1 MPKSLMKMAVTA
13 LALATAAPVFAQEM
27 AIDRVVATVNGTEI
41 TLGHMLLVRAA
52 LPEQYQQLPN
62 EALWDGILEQL
73 VQQEVLAQSPEAEET
88 KRYMLAIQNERR
100 ALLASEV
107 ISTTAADAA
116 TEEAIQRAYNA
127 EYASADEGKEFNASH
142 ILSETEAES
151 QAIYNEVSGGADFSE
166 TARTK
171 STGPSGA
178 NGGSLGWFS
187 AGMMVE
193 DFQKAVEAMQPG
205 DISGPIK
212 TQFGWHVIKLN
223 EIRVKEAPKLEDV
236 REQLLAQIQQ
246 DAVQARIDQLVSMA
260 EITRVGSA
268 VADTSLLSQFELLEK

>member
-1 MPKSLMKMAVTA
+1 
-13 LALATAAPVFAQEM
+13 
-27 AIDRVVATVNGTEI
+27 
-41 TLGHMLLVRAA
+41 
-52 LPEQYQQLPN
+52 
-62 EALWDGILEQL
+62 
-73 VQQEVLAQSPEAEET
+73 
-88 KRYMLAIQNERR
+88 
-100 ALLASEV
+100 V